1 MARPLLRR
9 LKIPLRIAV
18 AALLLWLVVRKIP
31 LDDVAQSLEHVSWR
45 LFALGTALFLPTF
58 LLQALRWRA
67 LFAGGRDSV
76 PGVWAFF
83 RLICIGQ
90 FASLFLPSSAGGDV
104 VRAVLLGRD
113 EKAYGAAAGSILLG
127 RVVGVAALVAFVWIG
142 RAVEPAHLGALPRAV
157 PAMAVLTAGLALCCA
172 FLAFAPDA
180 WLAKALDRPKLAGL
194 LANVRGA
201 RALPAREKAA
211 VVALSV
217 AIQFLSNLL
226 TAVLYW
232 AVGMPFPA
240 IGLFTLLPL
249 LMLVN
254 MVPVSFFNIGVREAA
269 MIALFTP
276 LPGITAAQCV
286 AASALGYV
294 SVLFPSAVGAL
305 FWACRAKK
313 GEGEGR

>member
-1 MARPLLRR
+1 MARSLLRR
-9 LKIPLRIAV
+9 LKLPLRIAV

-31 LDDVAQSLEHVSWR
+31 LDDVAQALEHVSWG
-45 LFALGTALFLPTF
+45 LFALSTALFFPTF

-76 PGVWAFF
+76 PGLWTFYKLLFV
-83 RLICIGQ
+83 GQ

-127 RVVGVAALVAFVWIG
+127 RVIGVAALVAFVWIG
-142 RAVEPAHLGALPRAV
+142 YAVEPSHLDALPHAV
-157 PAMAVLTAGLALCCA
+157 PVMALLTAGLVLCCA
-172 FLAFAPDA
+172 FLFRAPDA
-180 WLAKALDRPKLAGL
+180 WLGKVFRHPKLAGL
-194 LANVRGA
+194 LANVRGS
-201 RALPAREKAA
+201 RALPPRGKVA

-217 AIQFLSNLL
+217 AIQFSSNLL

-269 MIALFTP
+269 MIALFAQ
-276 LPGITAAQCV
+276 LPGVTPAMCV

-294 SVLFPSAVGAL
+294 SILVPSALGAFFL
-305 FWACRAKK
+305 ATRRKA
-313 GEGEGR
+313 E